1 MNGKSPARGLAHQ
14 GLSKEKFATECVW
27 WLGFS
32 RMFSFFPFVMVC
44 VPPSPVISCGERGGH
59 KRGGLARK
67 GFTVEGYGISAKHFT
82 APQTLPGLGK
92 PWAAQPATGAAS
104 LWAGCPGLGRVGT
117 PWWLR
122 REDGLAGD
130 LPPPQAWSRSTDGL
144 CAVTRGRPGGTVPGL
159 SLSHSLGSCQWF

>member
-59 KRGGLARK
+59 KRGGRAGK
-67 GFTVEGYGISAKHFT
+67 EFTAEGYGISAKHFT

-92 PWAAQPATGAAS
+92 PWAAQPCHQGCLFLGNRNEMIILFPRLLKNS
-104 LWAGCPGLGRVGT
+104 RGKRSICSMCCLRFNSGSFHIRVSPNFLWASGT
-117 PWWLR
+117 N
-122 REDGLAGD
+122 
-130 LPPPQAWSRSTDGL
+130 
-144 CAVTRGRPGGTVPGL
+144 GGGK
-159 SLSHSLGSCQWF
+159 C